1 MKVAF
6 VVDDLRLSG
15 GVGVVVEHARR
26 LNADHGFDVD
36 LVLARQDEAE
46 WAYRGLGDV
55 SVVAM
60 PQAREERYDV
70 AVATWWETVADAL
83 ALHAERHAYFLQ
95 SLEDRFYMAHEPQ
108 RLGAAVT
115 HDLPLPVITEARWI
129 AREIEAL
136 RPAARVLLVRNG
148 VDKDVFGAPSEP
160 EVRRD
165 GPLRVLIEGSPHVWF
180 KGVPAAV
187 GACGAMR
194 EERHVTLV
202 GAGAEGWPGVDRAI
216 EPVAQAELAALYRE
230 ADVLLK
236 LSAVEGMSGPPLE
249 GFHCGAT
256 CVVTPVTGHDEY
268 VAHGFNGL
276 VTDWDDERG
285 TARLLDLLARDR
297 ALLHELRLNA
307 VRTARAWPSWSDQA
321 HVMAAALR
329 AIRREPPPR
338 AFAGAVELLGD
349 VGAAVEHTRR
359 AIEERDRLRY
369 RVAPLVALERALERR
384 PLRWIAR
391 PLRRAWGA
399 LRRRR
404 SA

>member
-1 MKVAF
+1 MASAYAGHD
-6 VVDDLRLSG
+6 VV
-15 GVGVVVEHARR
+15 
-26 LNADHGFDVD
+26 
-36 LVLARQDEAE
+36 
-46 WAYRGLGDV
+46 
-55 SVVAM
+55 
-60 PQAREERYDV
+60 
-70 AVATWWETVADAL
+70 
-83 ALHAERHAYFLQ
+83 
-95 SLEDRFYMAHEPQ
+95 
-108 RLGAAVT
+108 
-115 HDLPLPVITEARWI
+115 
-129 AREIEAL
+129 
-136 RPAARVLLVRNG
+136 
-148 VDKDVFGAPSEP
+148 
-160 EVRRD
+160 
-165 GPLRVLIEGSPHVWF
+165 
-180 KGVPAAV
+180 
-187 GACGAMR
+187 
-194 EERHVTLV
+194 
-202 GAGAEGWPGVDRAI
+202 
-216 EPVAQAELAALYRE
+216 
-230 ADVLLK
+230 LK
-236 LSAVEGMSGPPLE
+236 LSRIEGMFGPPLE

-384 PLRWIAR
+384 QHRQRAFAERQHLGEGVAQVVVQPTRRVARTLKTDADLDATVRDAQGSEVFENRLRGAHSGAANASAAGHLACESHQISEDGLGEVGGLRVRLGEFAL
-391 PLRRAWGA
+391 PDEPAGGLRRIAVAVEEHRLPDATQPGHEQVPSGVRIAEQVLKSLELRLPAAQVGRVEAHPRPVGA
-399 LRRRR
+399 QPVI
-404 SA
+404 SN